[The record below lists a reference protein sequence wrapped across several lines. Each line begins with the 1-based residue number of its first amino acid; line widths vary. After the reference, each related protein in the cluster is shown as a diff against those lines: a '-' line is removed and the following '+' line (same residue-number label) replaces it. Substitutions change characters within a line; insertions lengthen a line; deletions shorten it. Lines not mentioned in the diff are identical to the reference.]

1 MVFLRVGGQ
10 MIPQKQSASHWN
22 VICVVKKN
30 EMGDEDVTE
39 IDGRCRPEL
48 TGVAREA
55 HWQGDI

>member
-1 MVFLRVGGQ
+1 MVFSRVGGQ
-10 MIPQKQSASHWN
+10 MIPQKQSASRWN

-39 IDGRCRPEL
+39 IDGRCRPAL

>member
-1 MVFLRVGGQ
+1 